1 MEFSNYDLR
10 MFDQARIEAERSEYR
25 PFKLGCVIT
34 YKGRIIGR
42 GKNSTKSHPLQKK
55 YNRKYRH
62 FNCTRGEFVNDSVHA
77 EIAAIAS
84 VPYAVGKD
92 IDWSKVHVYVYRIC
106 NGKKHGYGNA
116 RPCPACMNA
125 IKDMGIKNVYYTD
138 EEGLGYLKLN

>member
-1 MEFSNYDLR
+1 MISSNESPLEYMDGITKYIPAHTREITATIMLPSPSAIDIKDSIFLFSFSCLYFATYL
-10 MFDQARIEAERSEYR
+10 MFVPPSPRSRTIRDAES
-25 PFKLGCVIT
+25 
-34 YKGRIIGR
+34 
-42 GKNSTKSHPLQKK
+42 
-55 YNRKYRH
+55 
-62 FNCTRGEFVNDSVHA
+62 
-77 EIAAIAS
+77 AAIAS